1 MKRFK
6 LFLSGLSLIFS
17 FNSICSVYA
26 NNVNISTVNDYNINS
41 LENELSE
48 ELNLLNEKYN
58 EFDFKILNEK
68 ETRNSEFSAL
78 PLIELNSLEELE
90 KLLNDFEEFN
100 KEEKEIT
107 YTINTNSKT
116 ISDSFNFQWN
126 DYTFWEKLT
135 GPIYKTFVKKN
146 VTLFYDYIPKKGFT
160 NLRDV
165 KSYFS
170 DYNIF
175 CTWEQLGYS
184 HNIYTDST
192 LNDSLRVKVEGRSL
206 LGVTISYS
214 GVTFNIGMTTPE
226 TWTVRL
232 KLV

>member
-6 LFLSGLSLIFS
+6 LFLFGLSLIFS
-17 FNSICSVYA
+17 FNVIFPVYA
-26 NNVNISTVNDYNINS
+26 NVSTINDYNINN
-41 LENELSE
+41 LENELSK
-48 ELNLLNEKYN
+48 ELQLLNEKYN
-58 EFDFKILNEK
+58 EFDFKILDEK
-68 ETRNSEFSAL
+68 ETRNNQLPL

-90 KLLNDFEEFN
+90 KLLNDFQEFN

-107 YTINTNSKT
+107 HTINTNSKT

-135 GPIYKTFVKKN
+135 GPMYKTFVKKN

-160 NLRDV
+160 KLRDV

-170 DYNIF
+170 HYTILCD
-175 CTWEQLGYS
+175 WQQLGYS
-184 HNIYTDST
+184 GNIFTDST
-192 LNDSLRVKVEGRSL
+192 LNDSLRVKVEGKSV
-206 LGVTISYS
+206 LGVSISY
-214 GVTFNIGMTTPE
+214 GGATFNIGMTTPD
-226 TWTVRL
+226 TWTVKL